1 MELAKHG
8 RRKKKWYEDDS
19 DSSSDSSSNT
29 QLSEQQNTAD
39 ASESMECDTLSV
51 KSVNE
56 ACVVPYQE
64 NKFNRTKKPLEAT
77 CELLTGIVGLL
88 KASQTGV
95 I

>member
-1 MELAKHG
+1 
-8 RRKKKWYEDDS
+8 
-19 DSSSDSSSNT
+19 
-29 QLSEQQNTAD
+29 
-39 ASESMECDTLSV
+39 MECDTLSV

-88 KASQTGV
+88 RLPRQVLSKITV
-95 I
+95 V